1 MRGNCTDAL
10 QVAFYGLGM
19 DNPRTLAKIWSS
31 EPTPIP
37 KEGIRIPSW
46 AADAR
51 QAQGTIYNALYENA
65 KRSMLTVSIASI
77 LGSLLMIKLIDYI
90 PRKKILTWSF
100 LWLAVL
106 LAATGV
112 CFLKAF
118 QTSLH
123 GLTIAFYVLCQ
134 LSFNLGANTLT
145 FIIPAEIF
153 ATRYRCTCHGISAAA
168 GKLGS
173 VIVQIIIPR
182 MAFGGKSIRDPDSN
196 GLGWLLIIFA
206 GVMASGALFSW
217 AWIPDLQNTREGKSL
232 ALPSKTLEEL
242 AEGLPRAMAEGQ
254 AIGFR
259 SRTRRLIG

>member
-1 MRGNCTDAL
+1 
-10 QVAFYGLGM
+10 M

-31 EPTPIP
+31 GPTPIP
-37 KEGIRIPSW
+37 KDGIPSW

-65 KRSMLTVSIASI
+65 QRSMLTVSIASI
-77 LGSLLMIKLIDYI
+77 VGSLLMIKLIDYI
-90 PRKKILTWSF
+90 SRKTILAWSF

-112 CFLKAF
+112 CFIKAF
-118 QTSLH
+118 QTNLH
-123 GLTIAFYVLCQ
+123 GLTIAFYILCQ

-173 VIVQIIIPR
+173 VIIQVIIPNL
-182 MAFGGKSIRDPDSN
+182 AFGGKSIRDPDSN

-206 GVMASGALFSW
+206 GVMASGSLFAW
-217 AWIPDLQNTREGKSL
+217 AWIPDVQNTREGRSL
-232 ALPSKTLEEL
+232 VLPSKKLEEL
-242 AEGLPRAMAEGQ
+242 AEGLPRAVAEGQ
-254 AIGFR
+254 VIGFR
-259 SRTRRLIG
+259 NRIRRLIR